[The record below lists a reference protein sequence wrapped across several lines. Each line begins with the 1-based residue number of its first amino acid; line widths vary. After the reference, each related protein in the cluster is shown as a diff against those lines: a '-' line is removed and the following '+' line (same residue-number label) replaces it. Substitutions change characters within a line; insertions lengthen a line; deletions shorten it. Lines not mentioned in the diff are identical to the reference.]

1 LSELD
6 AQTGAQ
12 NRDKHLKNHN
22 EGELMK
28 TRMTSTML
36 LPIAAMLTLGAGA
49 IYAQEPVKMT
59 FSGTSAN
66 SVVNLLQPNTSM
78 DEDNFAGTGTL
89 GSFTLRNVRAIS
101 NSPTS
106 SSTCS
111 GANEIFFTEVAG
123 AGVFRFEGGSLL
135 YVQLT
140 EGGDCIDLATDE
152 AHCTLTFKVTGGT
165 GRFKNASGTLTFTET
180 VVTVITDASN
190 NPALFAATGKF
201 KGEVSGV
208 SEEHGRG
215 EGR

>member
-1 LSELD
+1 
-6 AQTGAQ
+6 
-12 NRDKHLKNHN
+12 
-22 EGELMK
+22 MK
-28 TRMTSTML
+28 TTKTSTIL
-36 LPIAAMLTLGAGA
+36 LPIAAMLTLRAGA
-49 IYAQEPVKMT
+49 IYAQEPVKMA

-111 GANEIFFTEVAG
+111 GANEIFFTEAAG

-152 AHCTLTFKVTGGT
+152 AHCTLTFEVTGGT

-180 VVTVITDASN
+180 VVTVISDASN

-201 KGEVSGV
+201 TGEVSGV

-215 EGR
+215 EGH

>member
-1 LSELD
+1 
-6 AQTGAQ
+6 
-12 NRDKHLKNHN
+12 
-22 EGELMK
+22 MK
-28 TRMTSTML
+28 TRMTSTIF

-49 IYAQEPVKMT
+49 ISAQEPVKMA

-66 SVVNLLQPNTSM
+66 SAVNLLQPNTSM

-111 GANEIFFTEVAG
+111 GANEIFFAEAAG

-140 EGGDCIDLATDE
+140 EGGDCIDLATNE
-152 AHCTLTFKVTGGT
+152 AHCTITFKVTGGT

-180 VVTVITDASN
+180 VVTVISDASN
-190 NPALFAATGKF
+190 NPAFFAATGKF
-201 KGEVSGV
+201 TGAVSGV